1 MFRRKKKKTKIN
13 KQVIRQRRENRDIR
27 HESSIRRF
35 IREKKKEKTDASLRI
50 KEKGEGRRKKGEELF
65 RYFRFVPPLLLPYK
79 SFFSPRL
86 HHIRVTPR
94 RMNIHFSFT
103 AFSFVAV

>member
-35 IREKKKEKTDASLRI
+35 IREKKKEKNRCLVEYKR
-50 KEKGEGRRKKGEELF
+50 EGRGEEEE
-65 RYFRFVPPLLLPYK
+65 RGRVIPL
-79 SFFSPRL
+79 
-86 HHIRVTPR
+86 
-94 RMNIHFSFT
+94 FSFC
-103 AFSFVAV
+103 SSPPPPSL

>member
-35 IREKKKEKTDASLRI
+35 IREEKKEKTDASLRI

-65 RYFRFVPPLLLPYK
+65 RYFRFVPPLPYK
-79 SFFSPRL
+79 SFFPRGY
-86 HHIRVTPR
+86 TT
-94 RMNIHFSFT
+94 SG
-103 AFSFVAV
+103 